1 MDGVLVADLFLM
13 NLFVGV
19 IIDNFNKIKEQN
31 DVGGIFV
38 TESQRNWIEI
48 QHTMLS
54 KTLIKKS
61 KIPKNKF
68 KRFFFRIQ
76 DHKYFDYTITWSI
89 LANTVIMAMRYARMS
104 EEYSNA
110 LDNINYFFAAVFNLE
125 MIIKLFALG
134 THYFTDSRWNLFDWM
149 IVIGTDVGIVMSVM
163 NIGIDIST
171 TATIIRSFR
180 ILRMFRLFKSFGRL
194 VIDTFVNILPQITN
208 IMLLVFLLI
217 FIYSVLGISLFADVK
232 YGNAYN
238 GDNNF
243 RNFFQSVVL
252 LFRCITGEA
261 WNDIM
266 NDLTNIDNCNSN
278 QTYADIQSKGIQG
291 CGSWYSYVYF
301 ITYMI
306 LLRMIIMNLTVA
318 AVINGLQSARKETI
332 GAVNKEHVSI
342 LVEKWAE
349 YDPKATGWISVTDL
363 VFLLYE
369 LPEPMGYGGDFEN
382 FWKSKL
388 NYNKKEN
395 NKDISVIL
403 KEAKAQ
409 NEKFKAELKEGHEI
423 KSKSNYFILFK
434 SNFFRV
440 L

>member
-1 MDGVLVADLFLM
+1 
-13 NLFVGV
+13 
-19 IIDNFNKIKEQN
+19 
-31 DVGGIFV
+31 
-38 TESQRNWIEI
+38 
-48 QHTMLS
+48 
-54 KTLIKKS
+54 
-61 KIPKNKF
+61 
-68 KRFFFRIQ
+68 
-76 DHKYFDYTITWSI
+76 
-89 LANTVIMAMRYARMS
+89 
-104 EEYSNA
+104 
-110 LDNINYFFAAVFNLE
+110 
-125 MIIKLFALG
+125 
-134 THYFTDSRWNLFDWM
+134 M

-266 NDLTNIDNCNSN
+266 NDLTNTDNCNSN

-318 AVINGLQSARKETI
+318 AVINGLQAARKDNSRVIKRED
-332 GAVNKEHVSI
+332 VNI
-342 LVEKWAE
+342 LVNIWAE
-349 YDPKATGWISVTDL
+349 YDPKATGWIEVTDL
-363 VFLLYE
+363 VFLLFE
-369 LPEPMGYGGDFEN
+369 LPTPMGYGSN
-382 FWKSKL
+382 FQNFKKK
-388 NYNKKEN
+388 NIEEIKEN
-395 NKDISVIL
+395 NADISYIL
-403 KEAKAQ
+403 NRFDE
-409 NEKFKAELKEGHEI
+409 EKRK
-423 KSKSNYFILFK
+423 N
-434 SNFFRV
+434 
-440 L
+440 